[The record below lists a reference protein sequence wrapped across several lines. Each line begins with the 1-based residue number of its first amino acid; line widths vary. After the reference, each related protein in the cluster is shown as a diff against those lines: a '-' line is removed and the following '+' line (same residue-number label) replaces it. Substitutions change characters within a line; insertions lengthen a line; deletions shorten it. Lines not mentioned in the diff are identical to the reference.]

1 MNNWAFQI
9 ARCIYQSDIFLWKPS
24 WRFKVWI
31 YFIWSVN
38 HIDGKQFKRWQG
50 WFTYD
55 KIYHDCNLSS
65 EWVQKNAIKNV
76 ISRMKNQWKL
86 TTQKTTRWFIVTI
99 VKYNDYQ
106 TLNNYK
112 NHTEKKLQRTRKEH
126 TNHTITKEWKNEE
139 YIIIEWTSNQEIDES
154 IKKQI
159 KEIIPIE
166 VLTNNR
172 EKFFTL
178 VELIALWLSTI
189 ATEKAIYSR
198 INDLEKK
205 LDVNGVYTLDMMW
218 QKIYDRK
225 KAWNVAQTCRSWNEA
240 KGIPCGNVLNSFN
253 KFLSN
258 NK

>member
-1 MNNWAFQI
+1 MSRIKLHRQIEDNPLWFSEPFTRWQAWIDLLLLANHSDGFFYVRWNKIEVPRGCVWRAERTFQDRWKRSRDKVRKFLNDLEKSKNIIQQKNRLCSIYIIVNWD
-9 ARCIYQSDIFLWKPS
+9 IYQTTEHTTEKP
-24 WRFKVWI
+24 
-31 YFIWSVN
+31 
-38 HIDGKQFKRWQG
+38 
-50 WFTYD
+50 
-55 KIYHDCNLSS
+55 
-65 EWVQKNAIKNV
+65 QKNHRKTNTRRIEEKN
-76 ISRMKNQWKL
+76 
-86 TTQKTTRWFIVTI
+86 
-99 VKYNDYQ
+99 
-106 TLNNYK
+106 
-112 NHTEKKLQRTRKEH
+112 
-126 TNHTITKEWKNEE
+126 
-139 YIIIEWTSNQEIDES
+139 IIITGTSNQEIDES

-166 VLTNNR
+166 VLTDNR

>member
-1 MNNWAFQI
+1 MSRIKLHRQIEDNPLWFSEPFTRWQAWIDLLLLANHSDGFFYVRWNKIEVPRGCVWRAERTFQNRWKRSRDKVRKFLNDLEKSKNIIQQKNRLCSIYIIVNWD
-9 ARCIYQSDIFLWKPS
+9 IYQTTDHTTEKP
-24 WRFKVWI
+24 
-31 YFIWSVN
+31 
-38 HIDGKQFKRWQG
+38 
-50 WFTYD
+50 
-55 KIYHDCNLSS
+55 
-65 EWVQKNAIKNV
+65 QKNHRKTNTRRIEEKN
-76 ISRMKNQWKL
+76 
-86 TTQKTTRWFIVTI
+86 
-99 VKYNDYQ
+99 
-106 TLNNYK
+106 
-112 NHTEKKLQRTRKEH
+112 
-126 TNHTITKEWKNEE
+126 
-139 YIIIEWTSNQEIDES
+139 IIITGTSNQEIDES

-166 VLTNNR
+166 VLTDNR

-205 LDVNGVYTLDMMW
+205 LDVNWVYSLDMMG